1 MKVANVAL
9 REWTSVTPDD
19 CAELAGRRL
28 APGGSAWRR
37 AQILTAGGRLTVR
50 ELADGLALQAT
61 SWVGRITLDDLTI
74 TVRPKIPVLPLMTL
88 LRYAY
93 GLRDKHLTD
102 TACYASEA
110 GAFQDLLI
118 AQLIAEASDLLA
130 RGLHSDYRRTA
141 EVLEQPR
148 GRIDLSAYAAGAG
161 HARAALPCV
170 HYPRTSD
177 VPLNRALVAGL
188 IFASGATRDVDLRT
202 RLHRLA
208 ARLDDVLTGS
218 QGILP
223 RLDSDLLAG
232 ARRTIDRRTAHYR
245 PALTLIELL
254 LRGMAMSFDDPRPDL
269 QLDGMLF
276 DMNVFFQALLSRLS
290 RFLRAHISD
299 AQLIDERRLR
309 GVFAYDPNHNP
320 RGRLDPA
327 PRPDFAV
334 VREGRAVALLDAKYR
349 DLWEQSLPREMLY
362 QLAIYALTQS
372 GENPASIILYPSVTA
387 AARDQVVGFRGV
399 LDGIAKARVIL
410 RPVNLLHLDGLL
422 RAGSGV
428 GAERGRQ
435 EMVADL
441 IRGVG

>member
-1 MKVANVAL
+1 MASVTL
-9 REWTSVTPDD
+9 REWTSVSPVD

-28 APGGSAWRR
+28 APGGSAWRL
-37 AQILTAGGRLTVR
+37 AQALTAGGRLTVR

-74 TVRPKIPVLPLMTL
+74 TVRPKIPALPLMTL

-93 GLRDKHLTD
+93 GLRDLHLTD

-148 GRIDLSAYAAGAG
+148 GQIDLRAYAAGAG

-170 HYPRTSD
+170 HHPRTSD
-177 VPLNRALVAGL
+177 VPLNRALLAGL
-188 IFASGATRDVDLRT
+188 LFASGATRDVDLRT

-208 ARLDDVLTGS
+208 DRLDDVLTGS
-218 QGILP
+218 RGILLG
-223 RLDSDLLAG
+223 LDSDVLAR
-232 ARRTIDRRTAHYR
+232 AHRTLDRRTAHYR

-254 LRGMAMSFDDPRPDL
+254 LRGMAVSFDDPRSDL

-276 DMNVFFQALLSRLS
+276 DMNLFFQALLSR
-290 RFLRAHISD
+290 FLRAHLAD
-299 AQLIDERRLR
+299 ARLVDEHRLR
-309 GVFAYDPNHNP
+309 GVFAYDPRRNP
-320 RGRLDPA
+320 RNRRDPA

-334 VREGRAVALLDAKYR
+334 VREGRVVALLDAKYR
-349 DLWEQSLPREMLY
+349 DLWEQSLPPEMLY
-362 QLAIYALTQS
+362 QLAIYALTQR
-372 GENPASIILYPSVTA
+372 GENPVSIILYPSVTEA
-387 AARDQVVGFRGV
+387 AQDQVVEFRGV
-399 LDGIAKARVIL
+399 LDGIAKASVIL
-410 RPVNLLHLDGLL
+410 RPVHLLRLDALL

-428 GAERGRQ
+428 GAERRRR
-435 EMVADL
+435 EMVVGL
-441 IRGVG
+441 VRGVG

>member
-1 MKVANVAL
+1 MANVSL
-9 REWTSVTPDD
+9 REWTSVTPED

-28 APGGSAWRR
+28 APGGSAWRL
-37 AQILTAGGRLTVR
+37 AQALTAGGRLTVR
-50 ELADGLALQAT
+50 ELADGLTLQAT

-74 TVRPKIPVLPLMTL
+74 TVRPKIPALPLMTL

-93 GLRDKHLTD
+93 GLRDLHLME
-102 TACYASEA
+102 TAGYAGEA

-148 GRIDLSAYAAGAG
+148 GRIDLRAYAAGAG

-177 VPLNRALVAGL
+177 VPLNRALLAGL
-188 IFASGATRDVDLRT
+188 LFASGATRDVDLRT

-218 QGILP
+218 RGILP
-223 RLDSDLLAG
+223 GLDSDVLAR
-232 ARRTIDRRTAHYR
+232 AYRTLDRRTVHYR
-245 PALTLIELL
+245 PALTLIDLL
-254 LRGMAMSFDDPRPDL
+254 LRGMALSFDDPRSDL

-276 DMNVFFQALLSRLS
+276 DMNAFFQALLSR
-290 RFLRAHISD
+290 FLRAHLAD
-299 AQLIDERRLR
+299 ARLVDEHRLR
-309 GVFAYDPNHNP
+309 GVFAYDPRRNP
-320 RGRLDPA
+320 RNRRDPA

-334 VREGRAVALLDAKYR
+334 VRESRVIALLDAKYR

-362 QLAIYALTQS
+362 QLAIYALTQP
-372 GENPASIILYPSVTA
+372 GENPVSIILYPSVTEA
-387 AARDQVVGFRGV
+387 AQDQVVEFRGA
-399 LDGIAKARVIL
+399 LDGIAKASVIL
-410 RPVNLLHLDGLL
+410 RPVHLLRLNGLL

-428 GAERGRQ
+428 EAERGRQ
-435 EMVADL
+435 AMVASL